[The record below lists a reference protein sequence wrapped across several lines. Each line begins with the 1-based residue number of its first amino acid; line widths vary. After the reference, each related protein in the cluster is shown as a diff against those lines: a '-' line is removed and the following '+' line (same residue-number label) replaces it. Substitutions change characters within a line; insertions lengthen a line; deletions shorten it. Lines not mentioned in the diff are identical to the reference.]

1 MTWTI
6 EFTKQANKQF
16 SKLDK
21 PVKQRLVNFLKNRVG
36 KLDNPRDLGKA
47 LQGDL
52 SEYWVYR
59 VGDYRLLASIEDNKL
74 LIVVVEVEHRK
85 QVYK

>member
-6 EFTKQANKQF
+6 ELSKQANKQL

-21 PVKQRLVNFLKNRVG
+21 PVKQRLVDFLKNRVAR
-36 KLDNPRDLGKA
+36 LDNPRDLGKA

>member
-1 MTWTI
+1 MTWKI
-6 EFTKQANKQF
+6 ELSKQANKQL

-21 PVKQRLVNFLKNRVG
+21 PVKQRLVDFLKNRVG
-36 KLDNPRDLGKA
+36 KLENPRDLGKA

-59 VGDYRLLASIEDNKL
+59 VGDYRLLTVIENDKL
-74 LIVVVEVEHRK
+74 VVVVVEVEHRK